1 MSKIDDPTRLRHMLS
16 AAREACEMAATE
28 TRSSLDS
35 DRKLSLA
42 LVRLIE
48 IVGEAAAYVSKDKQ
62 SQLLE
67 IPWKNVI
74 GMRNRMI
81 HAYFDVDLD
90 VVWQTI
96 NEDLPTLIDALE
108 RILLAE

>member
-1 MSKIDDPTRLRHMLS
+1 
-16 AAREACEMAATE
+16 MAATE